1 MDKRRVFAKT
11 IDCQRALYQIGIDE
25 KFECYRCGN
34 KQHYLNRKDYSKMCT
49 MCKSKTMVTR
59 DTIFHNLRFELLKGF
74 KILDEMEKSNYEL
87 TSIGISRKYGI
98 TQTTAWKFQKKI
110 KENKVFV
117 DRILFENIGR
127 RKAKKNVFR
136 DKQKDNI
143 NLKKLNKIKMEF
155 KQDPII
161 SE

>member
-59 DTIFHNLRFELLKGF
+59 DTIFHNLRFGLLKGF
-74 KILDEMEKSNYEL
+74 KIMDEMEKSDYKL
-87 TSIGISRKYGI
+87 SSVFISRKFGI
-98 TQTTAWKFQKKI
+98 TQSTSWKFL
-110 KENKVFV
+110 NKVKKNKDFV
-117 DRILFENIGR
+117 SGLLDKEIGR
-127 RKAKKNVFR
+127 RVAKKNVFGDR
-136 DKQKDNI
+136 KKDNI
-143 NLKKLNKIKMEF
+143 NLKKLNKIKVEF

>member
-98 TQTTAWKFQKKI
+98 TQTTAWKFLKKI
-110 KENKVFV
+110 KDNKDFV
-117 DRILFENIGR
+117 GRILVNNTRR
-127 RKAKKNVFR
+127 RKPVKRGFQFNKTSPSDKRKMDKYFSKWRKN
-136 DKQKDNI
+136 NEE
-143 NLKKLNKIKMEF
+143 LL
-155 KQDPII
+155 
-161 SE
+161 